1 MQLEDGF
8 AFEKEL
14 IKVERLE
21 GEEKKEVEKLR
32 EENKIMILKK
42 KEGVEVGYMRDVSE
56 FSNGVQS
63 AWK

>member
-1 MQLEDGF
+1 MEDGF